1 MNVDNENIQVTDPV
15 VVDNSIVTDDVTVE
29 LSKVEDLLIDMRKSI
44 VDSTNTEA
52 LLKSADELVAKQ
64 QDQMQQMIDA
74 IPQMMNGALEKIGEM
89 CKAVESN
96 IAILASAFE
105 SMKHMMEGK
114 MEESYKSLQAQPL
127 KKSFSAV
134 PESHPL
140 DNRQQAVVNSQDI
153 MTKALDELKVSP
165 DVNRRNE
172 LRKAI
177 CMLESGYSFDSVAKD
192 FKIK

>member
-1 MNVDNENIQVTDPV
+1 MNLDNENTPV
-15 VVDNSIVTDDVTVE
+15 AEPVVDNSVSTEDVTVE

-96 IAILASAFE
+96 VAILASAFE
-105 SMKHMMEGK
+105 SMKNMMEGK

-127 KKSFSAV
+127 KKSFSAL

-140 DNRQQAVVNSQDI
+140 DNTKQAVVKSEDVMQ
-153 MTKALDELKVSP
+153 KALAELKTSP

-177 CMLESGYSFDSVAKD
+177 CMLESGYTVDSVAKD
-192 FKIK
+192 FRIK

>member
-1 MNVDNENIQVTDPV
+1 MNLDNENTPV
-15 VVDNSIVTDDVTVE
+15 AEPVVDNSVSTEDVTVE

-96 IAILASAFE
+96 VAILASAFE
-105 SMKHMMEGK
+105 SMKNMMEGK

-127 KKSFSAV
+127 KKSFSAL

-140 DNRQQAVVNSQDI
+140 DNTKQVVVRSEDVVQ
-153 MTKALDELKVSP
+153 KALAELKTSP

-177 CMLESGYSFDSVAKD
+177 CMLESGYTVDSVAKD
-192 FKIK
+192 FRIK